1 MNANEEGRARGA
13 GRVFK
18 PRGCKFWYIQWYD
31 VRPRSTRG
39 GRLTKRR
46 TESTRSTSRS
56 VAEQM
61 LREHLTRKDRGETVV
76 NPRKLSFAEMEQ
88 MIKDDYT
95 TGGNRS
101 TRRLKTS
108 LAHLRREFG
117 HDRAI
122 DITSARWLRYVAKR
136 QAAGASA
143 SSIRNERAA
152 LSRMF
157 TLAMDAERIGS
168 KPKLKTPPVENVRP
182 LAAILTEGEIADIL
196 ADEQYPEDLKGAFE
210 FGALTG
216 WRIPSE
222 VWPLKWSQIDRDEQ
236 VVRWEVGRTKN
247 KDGRT
252 LHYGKLPALHALIE
266 RWWAQRRPPSPY
278 VFQRG
283 KKGRPIFSSRRRAYR
298 EWKAVCDRLEIRGKD
313 AYTVRHAMVMR
324 LDRVGVPR
332 SVARS
337 ITGHKTESMYLRYR
351 AVRRD
356 EQDEALAKIAG
367 AAQ

>member
-1 MNANEEGRARGA
+1 MKPTDMKEEGRARGA

-31 VRPRSTRG
+31 FRTRATKS

-46 TESTRSTSRS
+46 TESSRSTSRS
-56 VAEQM
+56 LAEQM
-61 LREHLTRKDRGETVV
+61 LREYLGRKDRGETVL
-76 NPRKLSFAEMEQ
+76 NPRKLTFASMEQ
-88 MIKDDYT
+88 LIKDDYAASA
-95 TGGNRS
+95 NRS

-108 LAHLRREFG
+108 LAHLRDEFG
-117 HDRAI
+117 HDRAV
-122 DITSARWLRYVAKR
+122 DITSDRWLRYVAKR
-136 QAAGASA
+136 QQEGAAA

-182 LAAILTEGEIADIL
+182 LAAILDEEEIASIL
-196 ADEQYPEDLKGAFE
+196 ADERYPEDLKGAFE

-222 VWPLKWSQIDRDEQ
+222 VWPLQWSQVDRDEE
-236 VVRWEVGRTKN
+236 VIRWEVGRTKN
-247 KDGRT
+247 REGRT
-252 LHYGKLPALHALIE
+252 LHYGKLPALTALIE
-266 RWWAQRRPPSPY
+266 RWWAKRRPPSPY

-283 KKGRPIFSSRRRAYR
+283 KRGRPIFSSRRRAYR
-298 EWKAVCDRLEIRGKD
+298 EWAAVCERLEIRGKD
-313 AYTVRHAMVMR
+313 AYTVRHAMVMK
-324 LDRVGVPR
+324 LDRAGVPR

-351 AVRRD
+351 AVRRY
-356 EQDEALAKIAG
+356 EQDEALAKIAK
-367 AAQ
+367 